1 MTCSALFKEL
11 KSRCNKEDL
20 RNLHL
25 TSNRLKLLRTKNQR
39 EEAIRRFI
47 DVLSSSDNL
56 MAQEEVNSFL
66 KKNAFHIKW
75 ENELDDSKDDMTE
88 DIDYE

>member
-1 MTCSALFKEL
+1 MICSGLFKEL

-56 MAQEEVNSFL
+56 MAQEEVDSFL

-75 ENELDDSKDDMTE
+75 ENELDDSEDDMAE
-88 DIDYE
+88 AIDSE